1 MPEGLVIPA
10 TGELAGEAR
19 VESAPVRVLLVEDD
33 ADDYTLTRDMLSE
46 SDGKRFHLD
55 WVATYDAALEQI
67 RRQEHDVY
75 LLDYRLGERNGLELL
90 REAVRL
96 GARAPMILITGQD
109 DRTVD
114 MEAMRAGA
122 ADYVI
127 KEHLDAPLLE
137 RSIRYAIEHKRT
149 EEELERRVQQ
159 RTAELARANR
169 ILEIEVAE
177 RKRAEAQLKASL
189 REKEVLLREL
199 HHRVK
204 NNLQVVC
211 SLLNLQARYVDD
223 RRALEMFKECQGR
236 VRSMALIHQKL
247 CQSENLA
254 RIDLGHHI
262 RDLATNL
269 MLAHGI
275 ESSQVALE
283 VAVEDAVLS
292 LDTVVPATLLLH
304 ELISNVLKHAFPDGR
319 RGLLRIELH
328 PEAPDA
334 GGKRFHM
341 MVSDNGAGLPAEL
354 DFRTASSLGLQLIC
368 ALADQL
374 EGTLAVSRANGTTVT
389 LSFRDVRYKERG

>member
-1 MPEGLVIPA
+1 MPA
-10 TGELAGEAR
+10 TGGFAETR
-19 VESAPVRVLLVEDD
+19 VENAPVRVLLVEDD

-211 SLLNLQARYVDD
+211 SLLNLQSRYVDD

-247 CQSENLA
+247 CQSDNLA
-254 RIDLGHHI
+254 RIDLGHHV

-269 MLAHGI
+269 MRAHGI
-275 ESSQVALE
+275 ESSQLALE

-319 RGLLRIELH
+319 RGSLRIELR
-328 PEAPDA
+328 PEIPDSA
-334 GGKRFHM
+334 GKRFYM
-341 MVSDNGAGLPAEL
+341 MVRDDGTGLPAEL
-354 DFRTASSLGLQLIC
+354 DFRNASSLGLQLIC

-389 LSFRDVRYKERG
+389 LTFRDVRYKERG

>member
-1 MPEGLVIPA
+1 MPA
-10 TGELAGEAR
+10 TGGFAETR
-19 VESAPVRVLLVEDD
+19 VENAPVRVLLVEDD

-211 SLLNLQARYVDD
+211 SLLNLQSRYVDD

-247 CQSENLA
+247 CQSDNLA
-254 RIDLGHHI
+254 RIDLGHHV

-269 MLAHGI
+269 MRAHGI
-275 ESSQVALE
+275 ESSQLALE

-319 RGLLRIELH
+319 RGSLRIELR
-328 PEAPDA
+328 PETPDA
-334 GGKRFHM
+334 AGKRFYM
-341 MVSDNGAGLPAEL
+341 MVRDDGTGLPAEL
-354 DFRTASSLGLQLIC
+354 DFRNASSLGLQLIC

-374 EGTLAVSRANGTTVT
+374 EGTLTVSGANGTTVT
-389 LSFRDVRYKERG
+389 LTFRDVRYKERG